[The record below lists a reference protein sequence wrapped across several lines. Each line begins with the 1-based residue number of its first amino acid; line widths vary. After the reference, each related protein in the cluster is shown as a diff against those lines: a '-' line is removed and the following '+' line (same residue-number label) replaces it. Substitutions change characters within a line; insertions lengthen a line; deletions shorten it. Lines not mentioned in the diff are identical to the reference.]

1 MTEFAL
7 TKTKL
12 KKYVFISS
20 ISLLFV
26 FLVCLSL
33 GTIFIS
39 PFEVLRV
46 LLGKSND
53 STISEVILS
62 LRLPRILTAII
73 VGASLSIVG
82 TVFQA
87 LFKNPL
93 SEPYILGVSSGGALG
108 AVIAISIGLQFAG
121 ISFFALTGS
130 FLAFVLVYTFGRKY
144 GDIDP
149 NSLLLSGVMI
159 NAFFSALI
167 LLIVSTMDQSFR
179 TALFWLMGNLSL
191 TNYSTIFYIL
201 TIFIISTF
209 IFLYYSNGY
218 NLISI
223 DEENAIQFGINIR
236 ILKNLTLVSG
246 SVLIGTIV
254 SNVGIIGFV
263 GLIVPHI
270 CRLIFGYDNRIVMPT
285 STFIGAIFMLLS
297 DLLSRIILSPVE
309 LPIGSI
315 TAIIGS
321 PIFIFLLKHKQKTRG
336 D

>member
-236 ILKNLTLVSG
+236 LLKNLTLVSG

-285 STFIGAIFMLLS
+285 SIFIGAIFMLLS